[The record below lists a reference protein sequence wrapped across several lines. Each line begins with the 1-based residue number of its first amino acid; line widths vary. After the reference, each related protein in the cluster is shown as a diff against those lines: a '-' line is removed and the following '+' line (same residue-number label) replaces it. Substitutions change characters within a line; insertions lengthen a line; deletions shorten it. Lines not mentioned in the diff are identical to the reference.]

1 MSSSKDIRV
10 VCAIDF
16 GTTYSGFAY
25 AHIANSETITNETW
39 PGQIGPLKTNT
50 VLQYDANFQKVE
62 SWGFPA
68 LAQRYSRRRNNNSR
82 PVELF
87 KLHLIGMSE
96 DQKPTLPEGLNY
108 KKAITDYLCKLEFFK
123 NVLIILTVPV
133 EFSENKKGIMK
144 QCAYNAG
151 LIKTVSSSNLKL
163 ITEPEAAAIYCM
175 RSLKEFSRTEV
186 GIDIGGGTVDLT
198 IRNLLPGNKLGE
210 ITEQTGDCCGGSFV
224 DKEFINFLTRK
235 VGKYSMSSLKESNYG
250 LLQYMVQEFC
260 RSAKIPFTGE
270 KKDFK
275 TFELDLE
282 ELCPVLKNYVDD
294 TAKKYL
300 EELEWVIEIEFDDVK
315 GMFDPVIGRIIR
327 LIRGQLDACKNC
339 NAMFLVGGFSES
351 KYLRKR
357 IKEEFKEKVPI
368 ISSPDKPIAAIVRGA
383 LLYGLDTAVVK
394 SRVLRYTYGIRSLP
408 DWQPGDPVNRRTPD
422 GKIYRFHTLIQRGK
436 KVEVNE
442 EVSDILRVAYAD
454 QVDMCMDIYVTR
466 AYEAKYCDEPG
477 VELLGKFT
485 INMPDKHKGLD
496 RLVVYTLSFG
506 ETEIRATARN
516 QANGNEYHTIFELN
530 FE

>member
-1 MSSSKDIRV
+1 
-10 VCAIDF
+10 
-16 GTTYSGFAY
+16 
-25 AHIANSETITNETW
+25 
-39 PGQIGPLKTNT
+39 
-50 VLQYDANFQKVE
+50 
-62 SWGFPA
+62 
-68 LAQRYSRRRNNNSR
+68 RRRNNNSR

-87 KLHLIGMSE
+87 KLHLIDMSE
-96 DQKPTLPEGLNY
+96 DQKPALPEGLNY
-108 KKAITDYLCKLEFFK
+108 KKAITDYL
-123 NVLIILTVPV
+123 
-133 EFSENKKGIMK
+133 S
-144 QCAYNAG
+144 
-151 LIKTVSSSNLKL
+151 
-163 ITEPEAAAIYCM
+163 EAAAIYCM

-186 GIDIGGGTVDLT
+186 GTSFLIVDIGGGTVDLT
-198 IRNLLPGNKLGE
+198 IRKLLPGNKLGE

-235 VGKYSMSSLKESNYG
+235 VGKSAMSSLKENNYG

-282 ELCPVLKNYVDD
+282 ELC
-294 TAKKYL
+294 
-300 EELEWVIEIEFDDVK
+300 
-315 GMFDPVIGRIIR
+315 
-327 LIRGQLDACKNC
+327 
-339 NAMFLVGGFSES
+339 GFSES

-357 IKEEFKEKVPI
+357 IKEEFKKKVSI

-442 EVSDILRVAYAD
+442 EISDILRVAYAD
-454 QVDMCMDIYVTR
+454 QIDMCMDIYVTR

-485 INMPDKHKGLD
+485 INIPDKHKGLD
-496 RLVVYTLSFG
+496 
-506 ETEIRATARN
+506 
-516 QANGNEYHTIFELN
+516 
-530 FE
+530 

>member
-1 MSSSKDIRV
+1 MKLGLGR
-10 VCAIDF
+10 
-16 GTTYSGFAY
+16 
-25 AHIANSETITNETW
+25 
-39 PGQIGPLKTNT
+39 GPLKTNT

-87 KLHLIGMSE
+87 KLHLINMSE
-96 DQKPTLPEGLNY
+96 DQTPALPEGLNY
-108 KKAITDYLCKLEFFK
+108 KKAITDYLCELGELIKSTIDTRWPQIEFFK

-133 EFSENKKGIMK
+133 EFSEKKKGIMK

-175 RSLKEFSRTEV
+175 RSLKEFFRTEV
-186 GIDIGGGTVDLT
+186 GTSFLIVDIGGGTVDLT
-198 IRNLLPGNKLGE
+198 IRKLL
-210 ITEQTGDCCGGSFV
+210 S
-224 DKEFINFLTRK
+224 
-235 VGKYSMSSLKESNYG
+235 
-250 LLQYMVQEFC
+250 EFC

-339 NAMFLVGGFSES
+339 TAMFLV
-351 KYLRKR
+351 
-357 IKEEFKEKVPI
+357 
-368 ISSPDKPIAAIVRGA
+368 
-383 LLYGLDTAVVK
+383 AVVK

>member
-1 MSSSKDIRV
+1 MKLGLGR
-10 VCAIDF
+10 
-16 GTTYSGFAY
+16 
-25 AHIANSETITNETW
+25 
-39 PGQIGPLKTNT
+39 GPLKTNT

-87 KLHLIGMSE
+87 KLHLINMSE
-96 DQKPTLPEGLNY
+96 DQTPALPEGLNY
-108 KKAITDYLCKLEFFK
+108 KKAITDYLCELGELIKSTIDTRWPQIEFFK

-133 EFSENKKGIMK
+133 EFSEKKKGIMK

-175 RSLKEFSRTEV
+175 RSLKEFFRTEV
-186 GIDIGGGTVDLT
+186 GTSFLIVDIGGGTVDLT
-198 IRNLLPGNKLGE
+198 IRKLL
-210 ITEQTGDCCGGSFV
+210 S
-224 DKEFINFLTRK
+224 
-235 VGKYSMSSLKESNYG
+235 ESNYG

-339 NAMFLVGGFSES
+339 TAMFLV
-351 KYLRKR
+351 
-357 IKEEFKEKVPI
+357 
-368 ISSPDKPIAAIVRGA
+368 
-383 LLYGLDTAVVK
+383 AVVK

>member
-1 MSSSKDIRV
+1 MKLGLGR
-10 VCAIDF
+10 
-16 GTTYSGFAY
+16 
-25 AHIANSETITNETW
+25 
-39 PGQIGPLKTNT
+39 GPLKTNT

-87 KLHLIGMSE
+87 KLHLINMSE
-96 DQKPTLPEGLNY
+96 DQTPALPEGLNY
-108 KKAITDYLCKLEFFK
+108 KKAITDYLCELGELIKSTIDTRWPQIEFFK

-133 EFSENKKGIMK
+133 EFSEKKKGIMK

-175 RSLKEFSRTEV
+175 RSLKEFFRTEV
-186 GIDIGGGTVDLT
+186 GTSFLIVDIGGGTVDLT
-198 IRNLLPGNKLGE
+198 IRKLL
-210 ITEQTGDCCGGSFV
+210 S
-224 DKEFINFLTRK
+224 
-235 VGKYSMSSLKESNYG
+235 ESNYG

-339 NAMFLVGGFSES
+339 TAMFLVGGFS
-351 KYLRKR
+351 
-357 IKEEFKEKVPI
+357 EFKEKVPI

>member
-1 MSSSKDIRV
+1 
-10 VCAIDF
+10 
-16 GTTYSGFAY
+16 
-25 AHIANSETITNETW
+25 
-39 PGQIGPLKTNT
+39 
-50 VLQYDANFQKVE
+50 
-62 SWGFPA
+62 
-68 LAQRYSRRRNNNSR
+68 
-82 PVELF
+82 
-87 KLHLIGMSE
+87 MSE
-96 DQKPTLPEGLNY
+96 DQKPALPEGLNY
-108 KKAITDYLCKLEFFK
+108 KKAITDYLCNLGELIKSTIDTRWPQIEFFK
-123 NVLIILTVPV
+123 NILIILTVPV
-133 EFSENKKGIMK
+133 EFSEKKKAIMK

-186 GIDIGGGTVDLT
+186 GTSFLIVDIGGGTVDLT
-198 IRNLLPGNKLGE
+198 IRKLLPGNKLGE
-210 ITEQTGDCCGGSFV
+210 ITEQTGDYCGGSFV

-235 VGKYSMSSLKESNYG
+235 VGKSAMSSLKENNYG

-282 ELCPVLKNYVDD
+282 ELCPILKNYVND
-294 TAKKYL
+294 TTKKYL
-300 EELEWVIEIEFDDVK
+300 EELEWVIEFEFDDVK
-315 GMFDPVIGRIIR
+315 GMFDPIIGRIIR

-339 NAMFLVGGFSES
+339 TAMFLVGGFSES

-357 IKEEFKEKVPI
+357 IKEEFKKKVSI
-368 ISSPDKPIAAIVRGA
+368 ISSPDKPIAVIVRGA

-422 GKIYRFHTLIQRGK
+422 GKIYRFHTLIPRGK

-454 QVDMCMDIYVTR
+454 QIDMCMDIYVTR

-516 QANGNEYHTIFELN
+516 QENGSEYHTIFELN